1 MATLLLVI
9 SIGIIV
15 MGGLLLTASYDYDG
29 LGFSLVCIGAL
40 AGILFSITIIV
51 NLDIVASG
59 KVIGEKISM
68 YQTEN
73 SKIESQ
79 VDVLVKQYMEHEND
93 TFDKAKGTDSMTLIS
108 LYPELK
114 SDTLVKEQ
122 IKIYNKNNSQI
133 KKLREKKIDVSVAK
147 WWLYFGK

>member
-15 MGGLLLTASYDYDG
+15 ISFFLIKSYTYFEWGLASLCIGLLVGISAG
-29 LGFSLVCIGAL
+29 
-40 AGILFSITIIV
+40 AGIIT

-114 SDTLVKEQ
+114 SDSLVKEQ
-122 IKIYNKNNSQI
+122 ISVYNKNNAQI
-133 KKLREKKIDVSVAK
+133 KKLKEKKIDVSVAK
-147 WWLYFGK
+147 WWLYFWK

>member
-1 MATLLLVI
+1 MATLLLIICIAITVV
-9 SIGIIV
+9 GI
-15 MGGLLLTASYDYDG
+15 LLMNEWDYDLLGYILLILG
-29 LGFSLVCIGAL
+29 LVSAIVF
-40 AGILFSITIIV
+40 GINVVV
-51 NLDIVASG
+51 NMDKVASG
-59 KVIGEKISM
+59 KVINQKISM

>member
-9 SIGIIV
+9 SIGVIV
-15 MGGLLLTASYDYDG
+15 ISFFLIKSYTYFEWGLASLCIGLLVGIS
-29 LGFSLVCIGAL
+29 
-40 AGILFSITIIV
+40 AGVGIIT

-93 TFDKAKGTDSMTLIS
+93 TFDEAKGTDSMTLIS